1 MNGEDTMSDFG
12 LAVWAHGI
20 GNFGATPDE
29 MRRHLDRLAGSDF
42 DTLIP
47 CVKNMPG
54 TVDFRSRHA
63 DTTDTYPDW
72 DPLRLLIDE
81 AGARGMG
88 VHAWLINFAEQAE
101 SRFRRACPTATST
114 IDDPHGHQWMCAC
127 RQEVQDHVF
136 ALYSELASEY
146 GPVGLHLDY
155 IRTGGWC
162 TCDACRSDMSAL
174 GVDIAN
180 VSPDDAEAVVWA
192 RWKSDRVASFV
203 ARMHEMA
210 SAAGIALSAAVI
222 GDYPHYMNEQGQ
234 DWERWVSE
242 GTIDM
247 VFPMNYNNST
257 RIVGL
262 NATAHVAHADGRV
275 PVWEGLCKAAGKT
288 QLTPEQL
295 AEQVASCCERGAAG
309 VSVFHYPALTNDD
322 MAMLRREKAG

>member
-1 MNGEDTMSDFG
+1 MSGFG

-20 GNFGATPDE
+20 GDFGATPDE
-29 MRRHLDRLAGSDF
+29 MRQHLDRLAGSDF

-54 TVDFRSRHA
+54 TVGFRSEHA
-63 DTTDTYPDW
+63 DTTASYPDW

-81 AGARGMG
+81 AGARGMD
-88 VHAWLINFAEQAE
+88 VHVWLINFAEQAE
-101 SRFRRACPTATST
+101 SRFRRKHPIATST
-114 IDDPHGHQWMCAC
+114 IHDPHSHQWMCAC
-127 RQEVQDHVF
+127 RQEVQDHIF

-146 GPVGLHLDY
+146 RPAGLHLDY

-162 TCDACRSDMSAL
+162 TCEACQADMSEL

-180 VSPDDAEAVVWA
+180 VSPDEADAVVWA
-192 RWKSDRVASFV
+192 KWKSDRIASHV
-203 ARMHEMA
+203 ARVHEMA

-234 DWERWVSE
+234 DWERWIAE

-257 RIVGL
+257 RIVEL

-275 PVWEGLCKAAGKT
+275 PVWEGLCRSAGKT

-295 AEQVASCCERGAAG
+295 AEQVASCRKRGAAG
-309 VSVFHYPALTNDD
+309 VSVFHYPALTDDD
-322 MAMLRREKAG
+322 MAMLKREKAG